1 MNLKYIYLKEILTE
15 KFYNFYILNL
25 KYLSKRIPNQLLY
38 VVMFRSEWIGTATR
52 LPKKTMCIV
61 YTLVLKHNHI

>member
-25 KYLSKRIPNQLLY
+25 KYLSKRIPIKLLS
-38 VVMFRSEWIGTATR
+38 VVILRSEWIGTATR
-52 LPKKTMCIV
+52 LARTTMC
-61 YTLVLKHNHI
+61 TPLS